1 MIHQKIPERASCVIF
16 YSTFGTAARPS
27 PGRSVWGLRV
37 AGSPYFCLVRLYLVS
52 IRAGR
57 LESLCRFGSA
67 NSIYAGRLESL
78 LRFTTAALTCCVDS
92 GRPTRIEG

>member
-1 MIHQKIPERASCVIF
+1 MIHKKIPERASCVIF

-67 NSIYAGRLESL
+67 NSIHVGRLESL
-78 LRFTTAALTCCVDS
+78 C
-92 GRPTRIEG
+92 